1 MGRTSKFAVKV
12 ALELAAMKLE
22 MIDRESRLIGQLIG
36 SKDKG
41 ASESL
46 KDLSINL
53 DIGLGEIKE
62 LIDNAL
68 LISKDY
74 EPEV

>member
-1 MGRTSKFAVKV
+1 MGKTSKFAVRV
-12 ALELAAMKLE
+12 ALELAAMKLD

-41 ASESL
+41 ANESL
-46 KDLSINL
+46 RDLSMSL
-53 DIGLGEIKE
+53 DTGLGEIKE

-74 EPEV
+74 KPEV